1 MTGWSASTQDPALRR
16 DLKRLQFWLVAYL
29 VLLLGL
35 AIAGARVV
43 VTHRRFKSMTVLPA
57 LPAADV
63 DTPPTATPDVHVE
76 SVDDAPDPT
85 P

>member
-1 MTGWSASTQDPALRR
+1 MPGWTASTPDHALRR

-35 AIAGARVV
+35 AIVGARVI

-57 LPAADV
+57 DPATQDDAAD
-63 DTPPTATPDVHVE
+63 PNPDVHVE
-76 SVDDAPDPT
+76 SVDDSPAQPGP
-85 P
+85 